1 MPGIAQGLR
10 HSSFGIA
17 AMGFFALGVVW
28 LTLNWAAISLAA
40 ALAQWRRRPK
50 RRLPVQPLFP

>member
-1 MPGIAQGLR
+1 
-10 HSSFGIA
+10 
-17 AMGFFALGVVW
+17 MGFFALGVVW